1 MFVEALSQVS
11 FEYLP
16 HIVLGTLVFAAIAK
30 ITYELLINP
39 LRKYP
44 GPKLASVT
52 RAPYIYHTIKG
63 DLVQWIHNLH
73 TVYGDVVRTA
83 PDELS
88 YATGDAWKG
97 IYGHASAGKKATE
110 KDMRF
115 YGPSFNDAPDIIR
128 ASGPDHARFRR
139 NFSNAFSDRALR
151 EQQSLICRYVDM
163 LIDKIKVEIE
173 IDPLAKVE
181 MVRLYN
187 LTTFD
192 IMGDLTFGDPL
203 DLLKG
208 TGNTGWVSSVFSSVK
223 RGAFRRASRYYPWA
237 ALLVKLSIPRSVIE
251 KAANHF
257 RACVER
263 VDWRVNQKL
272 DKPDIWGLV
281 LDQKENLRLTRAEMH
296 ANSQVFMLA
305 GTETTATALS
315 GLTYQLL
322 LNPDK
327 LERITKEV
335 RDTFKRDS
343 DIDITT
349 LAQMKYLNA
358 CIEEGLRMY
367 PPVPAGLP
375 RLTPP
380 EGMVICGEY
389 VPGKT
394 AVSVAQWATY
404 RSPKNF
410 KRADEFLPERWTDP
424 SFSTDDKSAFQPFS
438 FGPRNCLGKNLAY
451 HEMRLILAKVL
462 YNFDLVVA
470 PELVGWDKQKSF
482 TIWEKNDLMVQLKP
496 RA

>member
-1 MFVEALSQVS
+1 MFVAALSQVS
-11 FEYLP
+11 FEHLSYT
-16 HIVLGTLVFAAIAK
+16 VLGAVVFAAIAK
-30 ITYELLINP
+30 VTYELLVNP
-39 LRKYP
+39 LRQYP

-52 RAPYIYHTIKG
+52 RVPYMYHAIKG
-63 DLVQWIHNLH
+63 DLVDWIHNLH
-73 TVYGDVVRTA
+73 TVYGDVVRTC

-97 IYGHASAGKKATE
+97 IYGHASGGKKTTE

-115 YGPSFNDAPDIIR
+115 YGPSFNGAPDIIR
-128 ASGPDHARFRR
+128 ASGPDHTRFRR

-151 EQQSLICRYVDM
+151 EQQSLICLYADM
-163 LIDKIKVEIE
+163 LIDKLNAAIE
-173 IDPLAKVE
+173 SDPLAKVE
-181 MVRLYN
+181 MVRMYN

-208 TGNTGWVSSVFSSVK
+208 TGNTGWVSSVFSSIK
-223 RGAFRRASRYYPWA
+223 RTSLRRASQYYPWA
-237 ALLVKLSIPRSVIE
+237 ALLLKLCIPKSVRE
-251 KAANHF
+251 KAASHF
-257 RACVER
+257 RSCIER
-263 VDWRVNQKL
+263 VDNRVDQKL

-281 LDQKENLRLTRAEMH
+281 LAQKENLRLTREEMY

-322 LNPDK
+322 LSPDK
-327 LERITKEV
+327 LDRITKEV
-335 RDTFKRDS
+335 RDTFKQDS

-367 PPVPAGLP
+367 PPVPVGLP

-380 EGMVICGEY
+380 EGMVICGEF
-389 VPGKT
+389 VPGNT
-394 AVSVAQWATY
+394 AVSVSQWATY
-404 RSPKNF
+404 RSQKNF

-462 YNFDLVVA
+462 YNFDLVFV
-470 PELVGWDKQKSF
+470 PESVGWEKQRTF
-482 TIWEKNDLMVQLKP
+482 VLWEKKELMVQLKP

>member
-1 MFVEALSQVS
+1 MLTESLSQLVVG
-11 FEYLP
+11 YYRHL
-16 HIVLGTLVFAAIAK
+16 VLGVVLLAIVAK
-30 ITYELLINP
+30 VTYELLINP
-39 LRKYP
+39 LRKFP

-52 RAPYIYHTIKG
+52 RGPYVYHSLKG
-63 DLVQWIHNLH
+63 DSVDWIHDLH
-73 TVYGDVVRTA
+73 TTYGGVVRIC

-88 YATGDAWKG
+88 YITGDAWKG
-97 IYGHASAGKKATE
+97 IYGHASAGKKTTE

-115 YGPSFNDAPDIIR
+115 YGPSFNGAPDIIR
-128 ASGPDHARFRR
+128 APGPDHSRFRR

-151 EQQSLICRYVDM
+151 EQQSLICRYVDL
-163 LIDKIKVEIE
+163 LIEKLNTAIQS
-173 IDPLAKVE
+173 DPLGKIE
-181 MVRLYN
+181 MVRMYN

-208 TGNTGWVSSVFSSVK
+208 TGNTGWVSAVFSSIK
-223 RGAFRRASRYYPWA
+223 RTSLRRASRYYPWA
-237 ALLVKLSIPRSVIE
+237 AVLFKLTIPRSVIE
-251 KAANHF
+251 KAMSHF
-257 RACVER
+257 RSCIER
-263 VDWRVNQKL
+263 VDKRVSRKL
-272 DKPDIWGLV
+272 NKPDIWGLV
-281 LDQKENLRLTRAEMH
+281 LDQKESLRLTREEMY
-296 ANSQVFMLA
+296 ANSQIFMLA

-327 LERITKEV
+327 LEKITKEV
-335 RDTFKRDS
+335 RDTFQRDS
-343 DIDITT
+343 DIDITS

-367 PPVPAGLP
+367 PPVPVGLP
-375 RLTPP
+375 RLVPP
-380 EGMVICGEY
+380 EGMMICGEY

-394 AVSVAQWATY
+394 AVSVSQWAAY
-404 RSPKNF
+404 RSPMNF
-410 KRADEFLPERWTDP
+410 KRPNEFLPERWTDP

-462 YNFDLVVA
+462 YNFDLMST
-470 PELVGWDKQKSF
+470 PESIGWDKQKTF
-482 TIWEKNDLMVQLKP
+482 LLWEKNQLMVQLKQ